1 MGNLSDT
8 PPGAAYCQDPSFNS
22 DNQLTSP
29 AAVVNSPTAQ
39 LVFRHNYSTESCC
52 DGCTL
57 EISINGGGFNN
68 ITSAGGSFA
77 QGGYNSGSS
86 WRGSSG
92 GFITSRVNLPPSA
105 VGQTVQ
111 FRWRLTSDFSVS
123 GGGWYVDTISMSDAD
138 CCVATNLV
146 DLTLSMT
153 NTPNPGVVASPMTL
167 TFQVT
172 NRGPAGATGVVI
184 SNQLPAGATFVSG
197 SAPGGCTTNGSTV
210 FCSLGAITNSGFA
223 SASVVFIAPGAVGT
237 ITNNARVYGNE
248 VDRDQGN
255 NRASAVATLIFPS
268 VSIFSTSVVE
278 GNSGLTNAL
287 FQVTLSSPSPLPVSM
302 NYSTSPNTAT
312 AGVDYI
318 PTNGVLVFAPGET
331 NKFIAVAVI
340 GDTLNE
346 ANEFFYVFLSSL
358 VNASFTSSSAIA
370 TIINDDPL
378 PLLTINDVSLVE
390 GNVGT
395 TNAVFNVS
403 LSPVSGQ
410 SVTVSYATA
419 NGTAVNGTDYFGI
432 SGTLTFLAGE
442 TNKTLTIPVVGNIT
456 VEPDKTFF
464 VNLSNPFNA
473 VFAKSQGLGTI
484 INDDGF
490 PGQIDHFVWGA
501 VASPQYASEP
511 FAATVTAKDAGNV
524 TISNYAG
531 PATVQGQVGGVSTT
545 NSLLN
550 NLAPLSSSSLTY
562 SLGLSFIPNTNIL
575 VTHVRHISGTKVSI
589 WTDTGVLLA
598 SQNVVSTPGT
608 WLETPLATPVTL
620 LAGVKYRVAAY
631 TGGGV
636 YYYQTRP
643 PAFANGTI
651 PEGVYSPGDA
661 FPTSM
666 DPGNVYL
673 VDLRYTIGSG
683 SVVPVSPASLTG
695 LFTNGVW
702 SGAMRVLAPATN
714 VVLTVTDGDGHT
726 GAANGIPVLLRN
738 DLGITGLAAPFPA
751 DVRSNLT
758 YSLTITNA
766 GPNASTG
773 VTLSNLL
780 PAEVNFISASSSQGS
795 CINAGRLVTCALG
808 TLADGAT
815 ATVTIVV
822 KPVVDAI
829 ILSNV
834 CQVGR
839 SEPETY
845 LTNNTALVTTP
856 VRSLFGGG
864 GRVAI
869 FAADLPAYYNDVRTK
884 VQSVGLFSQV
894 DAFDARNITPTL
906 SQLSQYD
913 SVLIWGDYSFNDG
926 VTFGNVLAD
935 YVDAGGGVLVA
946 VFALDNST
954 GYAIQGR
961 LRSGGYLPFVTATSS
976 SGVSGLTLVK
986 DDASHPIVQGINSF
1000 NGGSTGYHNAPSSIA
1015 SGAALV
1021 AHWSNGQPLVGV
1033 RQTNSGRVAGLNF
1046 WPPSSDA
1053 ISGNWLSSTDGGRL
1067 MANALAWA
1075 SARGGIVPD
1084 DVAITSTGSPNTVS
1098 LGGTVTYTL
1107 TITNT
1112 GPSVATGVVVSNVP
1126 PAGANLI
1133 SFSSPQATAANV
1145 GGVLV
1150 FNFGAVPTGTNMT
1163 ATVVVQS
1170 QAAGVISNL
1179 ATVTRTGPDSYTP
1192 NNRAVTLTTVL
1203 APVLSILNPFVAV
1216 IEGNSGTTNAVLNL
1230 QLSAPSPQTVS
1241 VDYATA
1247 DDTAL
1252 AGSDYLATNGTVV
1265 FLPGV
1270 TNQSITVAVVG
1281 DTLSEPNEDFA
1292 VNLFNPTNATLASD
1306 QAFPTILDD
1315 DPVPQLS
1322 ITDVSIVE
1330 GNTGTTDAVFTVT
1343 LSAPYGQTL
1352 YVNYD
1357 SFDGSAQAGSD
1368 YLSVSDTLVFAPLVT
1383 NLTIS
1388 VPVVGDTLVESNET
1402 FYVEIFDP
1410 FTSAAI
1416 VGTGTI
1422 INNAVAPFVS
1432 GAGAFKIKLASPGV
1446 VQLQMDGLGNG
1457 TCVIEVSTDLIN
1469 WRTLCTNVIVNGKM
1483 LATDS
1488 AATNQARFYRAR
1500 IQP

>member
-1 MGNLSDT
+1 M
-8 PPGAAYCQDPSFNS
+8 
-22 DNQLTSP
+22 
-29 AAVVNSPTAQ
+29 
-39 LVFRHNYSTESCC
+39 
-52 DGCTL
+52 
-57 EISINGGGFNN
+57 
-68 ITSAGGSFA
+68 
-77 QGGYNSGSS
+77 
-86 WRGSSG
+86 
-92 GFITSRVNLPPSA
+92 
-105 VGQTVQ
+105 Q

-146 DLTLSMT
+146 DLTLAMT
-153 NTPNPGVVASPMTL
+153 NTPATVSLSAPLTL

-172 NRGPAGATGVVI
+172 NRGPADATGVVI
-184 SNQLPAGATFVSG
+184 SNQLPAGTSFVSG
-197 SAPGGCTTNGSTV
+197 SAPGGCTNIGSVVFCNLGTLANNGS
-210 FCSLGAITNSGFA
+210 A
-223 SASVVFIAPGAVGT
+223 SASVVITAPSVAGT
-237 ITNNARVYGNE
+237 ITNNARVYASE
-248 VDRDQGN
+248 VDRDLAN
-255 NRASAVATLIFPS
+255 NRASATATVVLPS
-268 VSIFSTSVVE
+268 LTIYSTSVLE

-287 FQVTLSSPSPLPVSM
+287 FQVALSSPSPLSVSV
-302 NYSTSPNTAT
+302 NYATSPSSAA

-318 PTNGVLVFAPGET
+318 STNSVLVFAPGET

-346 ANEFFYVFLSSL
+346 ADEFFNVFLSSP
-358 VNASFTSSSAIA
+358 VNASLFTSGASAVIV
-370 TIINDDPL
+370 NDDPL
-378 PLLTINDVSLVE
+378 PLLTINDVSVVE
-390 GNVGT
+390 GNVGS
-395 TNAVFNVS
+395 TNAVFTVS
-403 LSPVSGQ
+403 LSPVSGR
-410 SVTVSYATA
+410 SVTVSYAAA
-419 NGTAVNGTDYFGI
+419 NGTATNGVDFNG
-432 SGTLTFLAGE
+432 SGGSLTFLSGE
-442 TNKTLTIPVVGNIT
+442 TNKTISVAVVGDTAI
-456 VEPDKTFF
+456 EPNETFF
-464 VNLSNPFNA
+464 VNLTSPGNA
-473 VFAKSQGLGTI
+473 AFAKSQGVGTI
-484 INDDGF
+484 LNDDGF
-490 PGQIDHFVWGA
+490 PGQLDHFVWGA
-501 VASPQYASEP
+501 IASPQYASEA

-524 TISNYAG
+524 TVSNYSGA
-531 PATVQGQVGGVSTT
+531 ATVQGQVGGVSTT

-608 WLETPLATPVTL
+608 WLETPLATPLQL

-643 PAFANGTI
+643 PTFAHGTI
-651 PEGVYSPGDA
+651 PEGVYVPGDA
-661 FPTSM
+661 FPASQ
-666 DPGNVYL
+666 DSGNVYL
-673 VDLRYTIGSG
+673 VDLRYTVGS
-683 SVVPVSPASLTG
+683 SSSVPVAPASLTG

-702 SGAMRVLAPATN
+702 SGAMNVLAPATN

-884 VQSVGLFSQV
+884 VLSTGLFSQV
-894 DAFDARNITPTL
+894 DAFDARSITPTL

-913 SVLIWGDYSFNDG
+913 SVLLWGDYSFNDS

-935 YVDAGGGVLVA
+935 YVDAGGGVVVA
-946 VFALDNST
+946 VFALDNTASS
-954 GYAIQGR
+954 YAIQGR
-961 LRSGGYLPFVTATSS
+961 LRSAGYLPFVTATSS
-976 SGVSGLTLVK
+976 SSGSGLTLIK
-986 DDASHPIVQGINSF
+986 DDAGHPIVQGINSF

-1015 SGAALV
+1015 SGASLV

-1033 RQTNSGRVAGLNF
+1033 RQTNNGRVAGLNF

-1075 SARGGIVPD
+1075 SAKGGIVPD
-1084 DVAITSTGSPNTVS
+1084 DVALTAPGSPGAVS

-1107 TITNT
+1107 TVTNT
-1112 GPSVATGVVVSNVP
+1112 GPSLATGVIVSNVP

-1133 SFSSPQATAANV
+1133 SFSSPQATASNV

-1150 FNFGAVPTGTNMT
+1150 FNFGTLPTGTNMT
-1163 ATVVVQS
+1163 ATVVVQP
-1170 QAAGVISNL
+1170 QTVGVITNL
-1179 ATVTRTGPDSYTP
+1179 ANVIRTGQDPYTP
-1192 NNRAVTLTTVL
+1192 NNRAVTYTTVL
-1203 APVLSILNPFVAV
+1203 VPVISILNPFVTVA
-1216 IEGNSGTTNAVLNL
+1216 EGDSGTTPVVLNL
-1230 QLSAPSPQTVS
+1230 QLSASSPQTIS

-1247 DDTAL
+1247 DDSAQ

-1270 TNQSITVAVVG
+1270 TNQSITLTVLG
-1281 DTLSEPNEDFA
+1281 DTLSEGNEDFE
-1292 VNLFNPTNATLASD
+1292 VDLFNPTNATLASN
-1306 QAFPTILDD
+1306 QVFPIILDN
-1315 DPVPQLS
+1315 DPVPQ
-1322 ITDVSIVE
+1322 VSISNASVVE
-1330 GNTGTTDAVFTVT
+1330 GNTGTTNAVFTVT
-1343 LSAPYGQTL
+1343 LSAPYGQNL
-1352 YVNYD
+1352 YVSYD
-1357 SFDGSAQAGSD
+1357 SFDGSALAGSD

-1402 FYVEIFDP
+1402 FYVEVFDP

-1416 VGTGTI
+1416 TGTGTI
-1422 INNAVAPFVS
+1422 INDDAAFAPFVPA
-1432 GAGAFKIKLASPGV
+1432 AGAFKITLAAPGV
-1446 VQLQMDGLGNG
+1446 VQLQMDGLGQG
-1457 TCVIEVSTDLIN
+1457 ACVIEVSTDLKN
-1469 WRTLCTNVIVNGKM
+1469 WRTLCTNAVVNGKM